1 MRCAE
6 GDGRAAVDSL
16 HKNYIEHTSEK
27 RDGRGLSETSWTEQN
42 LTRMAG
48 WSWRCPIDMHV
59 GVQFTDAF
67 PVNGLSADR
76 FSSSYSK
83 RSAR

>member
-27 RDGRGLSETSWTEQN
+27 KEERGVSETSWTEQK
-42 LTRMAG
+42 LTSMAG
-48 WSWRCPIDMHV
+48 WSWRCPNGMHV

-67 PVNGLSADR
+67 TVDGLSAER
-76 FSSSYSK
+76 CYRK